1 MKNIFNNLR
10 ILNYYFDYFLNISN
24 DLWFYLDDNLENETY
39 DTLKWELEWV
49 LTTNAKLKIY
59 LKNK

>member
-49 LTTNAKLKIY
+49 LTTNAK
-59 LKNK
+59 